1 MNRRH
6 FLTVMGSATAAASM
20 ARFNPALAAEPSTA
34 FYAKGLMIV
43 SFEDETML
51 RIGLPKA
58 HGHKATLATVPQQG
72 SQYLTN
78 LKGSY
83 VVETSAR
90 ASGRPGYNIP
100 ELIRMQ
106 ELYGKNV
113 RSRVQ
118 ECPTVISIPYAAIR
132 SISAVETSPTRY
144 TFLRVDN
151 GREIET
157 FRPRKIAETLK
168 IELSSGAA
176 MKSAG
181 QKKPIELDTLRE
193 LRAEYAPED
202 PASLSGIDAFT
213 AHFPHYNPYLIRPA
227 NASFDVLPKN
237 LGATSPVAPKRG
249 NSFMPFWPYTLCFMI
264 GV

>member
-1 MNRRH
+1 
-6 FLTVMGSATAAASM
+6 
-20 ARFNPALAAEPSTA
+20 
-34 FYAKGLMIV
+34 
-43 SFEDETML
+43 
-51 RIGLPKA
+51 
-58 HGHKATLATVPQQG
+58 
-72 SQYLTN
+72 
-78 LKGSY
+78 
-83 VVETSAR
+83 
-90 ASGRPGYNIP
+90 
-100 ELIRMQ
+100 MQ
-106 ELYGKNV
+106 ELYGNNIH
-113 RSRVQ
+113 SRVQ

-144 TFLRVDN
+144 TFVRADN
-151 GREIET
+151 GREVET

-176 MKSAG
+176 MKLAG
-181 QKKPIELDTLRE
+181 QKNFIELDTLRE
-193 LRAEYAPED
+193 LRAEYSPED

-237 LGATSPVAPKRG
+237 LGTSPAAAPKRG

>member
-20 ARFNPALAAEPSTA
+20 ARFNPALAAGPSTA

-72 SQYLTN
+72 NRYLTN

-132 SISAVETSPTRY
+132 SISAVET
-144 TFLRVDN
+144 
-151 GREIET
+151 
-157 FRPRKIAETLK
+157 
-168 IELSSGAA
+168 
-176 MKSAG
+176 
-181 QKKPIELDTLRE
+181 
-193 LRAEYAPED
+193 
-202 PASLSGIDAFT
+202 
-213 AHFPHYNPYLIRPA
+213 
-227 NASFDVLPKN
+227 
-237 LGATSPVAPKRG
+237 
-249 NSFMPFWPYTLCFMI
+249 
-264 GV
+264 